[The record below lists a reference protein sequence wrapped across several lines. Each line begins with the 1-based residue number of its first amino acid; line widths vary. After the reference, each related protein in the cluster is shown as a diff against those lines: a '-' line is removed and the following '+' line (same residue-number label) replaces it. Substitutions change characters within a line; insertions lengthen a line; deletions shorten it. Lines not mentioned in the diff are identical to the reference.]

1 MFSMPMLDAFFI
13 DNHLSTEPIFQP
25 SFAKQDG
32 KHKADPSVKA
42 HGSLT
47 IGYGAGGAPPQIFR
61 LANGQEVGIT
71 YLKVF
76 FTSRYVDLSWMKQGS
91 PFEGSGREIFSSPF
105 SPRDIWGTQQ
115 LAIVQRR
122 SAGGA

>member
-1 MFSMPMLDAFFI
+1 MIISNAD
-13 DNHLSTEPIFQP
+13 DHLYTEPIFQP

-32 KHKADPSVKA
+32 KHIADPSIKPK
-42 HGSLT
+42 GSLT
-47 IGYGAGGAPPQIFR
+47 IGYGASGVPPQRFR
-61 LANGQEVGIT
+61 LVDGQEVGVT

-91 PFEGSGREIFSSPF
+91 PFDGHGREMFSESL
-105 SPRDIWGTQQ
+105 SLRDIWGTQQ

-122 SAGGA
+122 TT